1 MSSDNSAG
9 VTALV
14 FGGVQAVMVASILA
28 LSSFLFQAN
37 SRIAVLETK
46 TEIQGLGIQT
56 NTTYINKLNQA
67 IADLNVTLM
76 VLNERLKNEDSR
88 GKS

>member
-1 MSSDNSAG
+1 M
-9 VTALV
+9 V
-14 FGGVQAVMVASILA
+14 FGGIQAVMVASILA